1 MDHTIIMDYK
11 PYSPEWHR
19 LRYLKEA
26 IDRYFDDY
34 APTEIILEDIDTI
47 LSARSETALDEYTRV
62 TDLQK
67 KLRD

>member
-1 MDHTIIMDYK
+1 MNHYK

-34 APTEIILEDIDTI
+34 VSTEDILNDIDAI
-47 LSARSETALDEYTRV
+47 LQYRSETALDEYTRV

>member
-1 MDHTIIMDYK
+1 MNYYK

-34 APTEIILEDIDTI
+34 VSTETILGDIDTI
-47 LSARSETALDEYTRV
+47 LNARSENALDEYTRV

-67 KLRD
+67 KLQN